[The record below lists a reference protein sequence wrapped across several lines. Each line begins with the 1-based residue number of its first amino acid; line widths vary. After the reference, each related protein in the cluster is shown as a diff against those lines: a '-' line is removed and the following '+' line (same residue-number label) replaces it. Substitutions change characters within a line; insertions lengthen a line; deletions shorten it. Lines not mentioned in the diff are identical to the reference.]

1 MNKISINSI
10 RKMDKN
16 LTEEMAATIFYHLEL
31 LLPSKIENAK
41 EYKEFCK
48 TGRKTCR
55 YDSERLESL
64 FEVQLKEAKFDNN
77 YSLAFC
83 DHQGDVFC
91 AVVSRV
97 DGDKKWLEIQVEAT
111 LLKQHGFDGPFEA
124 QTAKMARQWVE
135 TLGKLMDEYNSKRVC

>member
-1 MNKISINSI
+1 MNKISTYYI
-10 RKMDKN
+10 RKMDKS

-41 EYKEFCK
+41 EYKKFCK
-48 TGRKTCR
+48 TERCAIPYTSDAL
-55 YDSERLESL
+55 DSILTD
-64 FEVQLKEAKFDNN
+64 QLDEADE
-77 YSLAFC
+77 YSCYSNAFC

-97 DGDKKWLEIQVEAT
+97 KEDNKWLEIQVEST
-111 LLKQHGFDGPFEA
+111 LLKQHEFDGPFEA

-135 TLGKLMDEYNSKRVC
+135 TLGKLMDEYNSKKLS